1 VTKNLIVIRHAKSSW
16 KNPKFSDEERPLN
29 KRGRRDGARMAKFLA
44 GAVPKP
50 DWLLVSDAVRT
61 RATANFL
68 IEGLHL
74 DEDRV
79 LYEHRLYL
87 AGVNRIYEL
96 IRECPDAQT
105 LALVGHNPGVTDLV
119 NSLGDNVITSNVPT
133 FGVATFEVP
142 INAWHELRP
151 GMAKL
156 TGYHTPKTL

>member
-1 VTKNLIVIRHAKSSW
+1 MTKNLIVIRHAKSSW

-74 DEDRV
+74 DE
-79 LYEHRLYL
+79 
-87 AGVNRIYEL
+87 
-96 IRECPDAQT
+96 
-105 LALVGHNPGVTDLV
+105 
-119 NSLGDNVITSNVPT
+119 
-133 FGVATFEVP
+133 
-142 INAWHELRP
+142 
-151 GMAKL
+151 
-156 TGYHTPKTL
+156 